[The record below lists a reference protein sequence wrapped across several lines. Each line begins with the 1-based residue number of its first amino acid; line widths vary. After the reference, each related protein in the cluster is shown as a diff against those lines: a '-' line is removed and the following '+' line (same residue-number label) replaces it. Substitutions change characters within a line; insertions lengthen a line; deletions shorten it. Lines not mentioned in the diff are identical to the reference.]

1 MNYVSFLIDSSCK
14 PEMFVED
21 FLAKL
26 EAERVQHQLQMAV
39 KRLSAEE
46 KGLVYLNKA
55 LL

>member
-1 MNYVSFLIDSSCK
+1 MNYVSYLIDFRCK
-14 PEMFVED
+14 PEMLVEE

-26 EAERVQHQLQMAV
+26 ETERVQHQLQMAV

-46 KGLVYLNKA
+46 KGFVYLNKA